1 MRTSPVTPAQLRRRG
16 FTIVELLI
24 AVIVIGILAAAGL
37 AKYQNFAES
46 SRRKTCLFHL
56 QTIENALA
64 SWETANGAFSPN
76 TKTAWGYSTRSGR
89 LVSTALDGTP
99 VYNVVGAPGA
109 PSVPGGLGVAPPSL
123 PSAPINAVGAPSGF
137 RNDPSGGGNGTA
149 GPLNTIIRDD
159 KVWICPSALST
170 YYGGEV
176 QNVDDS
182 NDVGLRPNQALSL
195 GPANVVGLTGRY
207 NTVVVG
213 SGPDTVGA
221 KYDNS
226 NLPSNWVTPQPGYT
240 AAPAPQTPFSITICG
255 CYGSYGPTA
264 VGVTD
269 PGTNPI
275 SGNGSG
281 GGPVGANGSA
291 LNRHSARW

>member
-1 MRTSPVTPAQLRRRG
+1 
-16 FTIVELLI
+16 VELLI

-56 QTIENALA
+56 QTIESALA
-64 SWETANGAFSPN
+64 SWETANGAFSPQ

-109 PSVPGGLGVAPPSL
+109 SLGGNLGVAPPSL
-123 PSAPINAVGAPSGF
+123 PSAPLNAVGAPSGF
-137 RNDPSGGGNGTA
+137 RNDPSGGGNATS

-159 KVWICPSALST
+159 KVWICPSALFT
-170 YYGGEV
+170 YYGGEI

-213 SGPDTVGA
+213 SGPDTVGN

-226 NLPSNWVTPQPGYT
+226 NLPSGWVTPQVGYT
-240 AAPAPQTPFSITICG
+240 GAPAPQVPFSVTICG
-255 CYGSYGPTA
+255 CYGSYGPSSTLE
-264 VGVTD
+264 
-269 PGTNPI
+269 PGIVPI
-275 SGNGSG
+275 TGNGSG
-281 GGPVGANGSA
+281 GGPVGANGST

>member
-1 MRTSPVTPAQLRRRG
+1 MRTSPVTPAQFRRRG

-56 QTIENALA
+56 QTIESALA
-64 SWETANGAFSPN
+64 TWETANGAFSSN
-76 TKTAWGYSTRSGR
+76 TKAAWGYSTRSGR
-89 LVSTALDGTP
+89 LLSPDSLNTP
-99 VYNVVGAPGA
+99 YNVVGAPGGGL
-109 PSVPGGLGVAPPSL
+109 PGALGVAPPPL
-123 PSAPINAVGAPSGF
+123 GGAPLNAVGAPSGF

-159 KVWICPSALST
+159 KVWVCPSALSSF
-170 YYGGEV
+170 YGGEI
-176 QNVDDS
+176 QNVDDV
-182 NDVGLRPNQALSL
+182 NDIGLRPNQALSL
-195 GPANVVGLTGRY
+195 GPANIVGLTGRY

-213 SGPDTVGA
+213 SGADTVGN

-226 NLPSNWVTPQPGYT
+226 NLPANWVTPQTGFT
-240 AAPAPQTPFSITICG
+240 GTPAPQPPFAITLCG
-255 CYGSYGPTA
+255 CYGTYGPTA
-264 VGVTD
+264 VGSTD